1 MVPIGTLVASA
12 QREEKAEHQNSSSGG
27 GKRPAIPE
35 EDDAQMPTKAARVA
49 EPASHVKS
57 TIPAGHLRYITSVN
71 SAGKEM
77 TVPTWAINDTT
88 IRTSHFGC
96 TPIND
101 GTNASPSA
109 PHPCASETPLFDSLS
124 VHIEEHGGSLADDGW
139 WHYQELQVGAV
150 NELIMCARTDKVEK
164 LLQLLE
170 VEGVHLSASGAQP
183 PPLHVL
189 AGLSSDMQFFKMSKV
204 WSKMIELGADP
215 DSKFG
220 GESAHEV
227 AVAMNSPVLK

>member
-1 MVPIGTLVASA
+1 M
-12 QREEKAEHQNSSSGG
+12 
-27 GKRPAIPE
+27 
-35 EDDAQMPTKAARVA
+35 
-49 EPASHVKS
+49 S
-57 TIPAGHLRYITSVN
+57 TQPVDNLRFITSVN
-71 SAGKEM
+71 NDGIEM
-77 TVPTWAINDTT
+77 HVPTWAFKNKLIS
-88 IRTSHFGC
+88 TSHFGI
-96 TPIND
+96 TPRA
-101 GTNASPSA
+101 GTNAPPTA
-109 PHPCASETPLFDSLS
+109 PHPLNTETPLFDRLC
-124 VHIEEHGGSLADDGW
+124 VHIDEHGGSLADDGW